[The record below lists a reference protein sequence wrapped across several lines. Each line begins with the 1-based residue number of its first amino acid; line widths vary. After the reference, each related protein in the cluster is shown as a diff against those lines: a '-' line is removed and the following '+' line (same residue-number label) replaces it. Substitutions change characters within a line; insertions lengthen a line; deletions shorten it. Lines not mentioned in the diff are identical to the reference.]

1 MDRPE
6 TGLEVGR
13 RRVLHP
19 GPLRWLRALGW
30 MTLLAMVLGCLQVGL
45 GRLSV
50 AIASGAGQPLAM
62 LLLAGLIVLLFAV
75 YALMVRFGEDRAPQE
90 LAADRLVPD
99 FLLGAGVGT
108 GMFCAVMAALV
119 ASGAYRLYGPSAPS
133 AWRDAN
139 MALGSGFLEELLMR
153 AIVFRLAMRAF
164 GVWPALA
171 ASAALFGAL
180 HLMNDNATLF
190 AAACIAVEAGLSL
203 AGLYLATGSLWA
215 PIGFHVAWNFVQ
227 AYVFGARVSG
237 LDMGEGVWTSA
248 VNARSPVWLSGGAFG
263 PEASAPALVFGATVA
278 IAALFVARR
287 RGRLRSLPDMGK

>member
-1 MDRPE
+1 MNRAE

-30 MTLLAMVLGCLQVGL
+30 MTLLAAVLGSLQVGL
-45 GRLSV
+45 GRLFRV
-50 AIASGAGQPLAM
+50 LAPGAGPVLSM
-62 LLLAGLIVLLFAV
+62 LLLVSLIALLFGL
-75 YALMVRFGEDRAPQE
+75 YALLVRFGEDRAPRE
-90 LAADRLVPD
+90 LAPDRLLPD
-99 FLLGAGVGT
+99 LLLGAAVGT

-119 ASGAYRLYGPSAPS
+119 ASGAYRLYGPSAAS
-133 AWRDAN
+133 AWRDAY

-153 AIVFRLAMRAF
+153 AIVFRLAMRAL

-171 ASAALFGAL
+171 LSAALFGAL
-180 HLMNDNATLF
+180 HLMNANATLF

-203 AGLYLATGSLWA
+203 AALYLATGNLWA

-237 LDMGEGVWTSA
+237 LDMGAGVWTSA
-248 VNARSPVWLSGGAFG
+248 VNAGSPVWLSGGPFG
-263 PEASAPALVFGATVA
+263 PEASAPALVFGAMVA
-278 IAALFVARR
+278 LAALHAARR
-287 RGRLRSLPDMGK
+287 RGRLHVLPDLGK